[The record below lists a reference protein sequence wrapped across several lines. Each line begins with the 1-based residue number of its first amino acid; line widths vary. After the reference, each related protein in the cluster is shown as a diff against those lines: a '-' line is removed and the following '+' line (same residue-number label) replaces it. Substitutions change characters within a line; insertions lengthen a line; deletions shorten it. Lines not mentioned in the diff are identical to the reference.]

1 MQDLVPQS
9 GIDKWE
15 RVRKA
20 AVARAER
27 ADGTRSEVRMG
38 PSAGPCC
45 IGPGEDFV
53 FIWRVLGSQGRVSH
67 REVLLRSV
75 RWSHWCGEFSSGCE
89 RWLGGRVGAAGRR
102 KGTAW
107 WAGGEEIRHQEFKQ
121 LLRLVFRILW
131 LLTAEAPWSGLSQEG
146 GVYLKETKVAEMVL
160 DFAIKQDQKLAE
172 WRIQDF
178 YSLSLSLSLSPPP
191 SPLYFFMCLFI

>member
-1 MQDLVPQS
+1 MKKSDQRVEMRKMNSKLLGKKIISRKREQPVQMS
-9 GIDKWE
+9 CGRSRYLKWE

-27 ADGTRSEVRMG
+27 ADGTWSEVRMG

-89 RWLGGRVGAAGRR
+89 RWLGGRVGAAGRL

-107 WAGGEEIRHQEFKQ
+107 WAGGEEIRHQEFKYCWDC
-121 LLRLVFRILW
+121 FS
-131 LLTAEAPWSGLSQEG
+131 E
-146 GVYLKETKVAEMVL
+146 
-160 DFAIKQDQKLAE
+160 
-172 WRIQDF
+172 
-178 YSLSLSLSLSPPP
+178 
-191 SPLYFFMCLFI
+191 FFGY